1 VSGFLAFGVVGLATA
16 AIYAIIGSG
25 LVLTYVTTGTFNFAQ
40 GAAGMLAAFAY
51 WQLTVGWGWPVPVAL
66 AVVLLVLAPAF
77 GLGIERVVMRPI
89 SHLGETERVVVTI
102 ALLSGMIAAANAI
115 WNPNVSRSLT
125 PFLQSSA
132 PIRIGSV
139 VRVSWDQAIIMAVA
153 VVVAVGLRALL
164 YRTRAGTEMRATVDD
179 RQLTTLAGGDP
190 VRAARLAWVLS
201 TQLAAVAGI
210 LIAPTVTLDSSQL
223 SLLIV
228 SAYTAAIFGRL
239 RSLPMT
245 FAGAVVIGCL
255 ESYLN
260 GYLPQNSY
268 LPGLRLAASPLL
280 LLTALLV
287 FRQRQLPG
295 RNRKLHPIRVPTLRG
310 TAVFAAAIT
319 AAGVVLA
326 TVLSPADLLTYGP
339 MFSLGL
345 VALSFVPLTGY
356 AGQISLCQLSMA
368 GIGALAWAHLGAG
381 GAAWALIAAIMVPA
395 VVGALIAIPALRLS
409 GIYVALATT
418 AFAIVLDYW
427 VFALPQFTVLGAR
440 ISLFNQG
447 SVNVAGPSLLGHQL
461 TSQRGLMVL
470 AAACLALASAAVA
483 LLRRSRYG
491 RRLIALRDS
500 ESAYAMLSGTPL
512 TAKLA
517 VFAISAGIAGLGGA
531 LYAMQQGSITA
542 QQFQYTAGL
551 PLFLL
556 AVVGGLGSAG
566 TGVFAGESFIGATAA
581 TNQVLPWM
589 ANLTPIFPGL
599 TGIGLGSN
607 PTGVVPLMRQRLAS
621 TGRSRP
627 AIAILVVGPLAA
639 WIVRLAGLINGWMLT
654 GALILVFAAARLVS
668 RDERHGAEDAE
679 AETTGEEPVEW
690 WGLRRDWRPED
701 AETLDRELA
710 RG

>member
-1 VSGFLAFGVVGLATA
+1 MSEFLAFGIVGLATA
-16 AIYAIIGSG
+16 AVYAIIGSG

-51 WQLTVGWGWPVPVAL
+51 WQLTVGWGWSAPVAL
-66 AVVLLVLAPAF
+66 VVVLLVLAPAF

-89 SHLGETERVVVTI
+89 SHLGETERVVVTV

-115 WNPNVSRSLT
+115 WNPSVSRSLT
-125 PFLQSSA
+125 PYLSSWA
-132 PIRIGSV
+132 PIRIGPV
-139 VRVSWDQAIIMAVA
+139 MVSWHQAITMAVA
-153 VVVAVGLRALL
+153 ILVAVGLRVLL

-179 RQLTTLAGGDP
+179 RQLTALAGGDP

-245 FAGAVVIGCL
+245 FVGAVVVGCM

-260 GYLPQNSY
+260 GYLPQNNY

-280 LLTALLV
+280 LLVALLV

-295 RNRKLHPIRVPTLRG
+295 RNRKLHPIRVPTVRG

-319 AAGVVLA
+319 AAGVILA
-326 TVLSPADLLTYGP
+326 TVLSPSDLLTYGP

-368 GIGALAWAHLGAG
+368 GIGALVWAHLGASG
-381 GAAWALIAAIMVPA
+381 SLWALIAAIVVPA
-395 VVGALIAIPALRLS
+395 VVGAVIAIPALRLS
-409 GIYVALATT
+409 GIYLALATT
-418 AFAIVLDYW
+418 AFAVVLDYW
-427 VFALPQFTVLGAR
+427 VFALPPFTLLGVR
-440 ISLFNQG
+440 VSLFNQG
-447 SVNVAGPSLLGHQL
+447 SVDVAGPALLGHQL

-500 ESAYAMLSGTPL
+500 ESAYATLSGSPL

-542 QQFQYTAGL
+542 QQFEYTAGL
-551 PLFLL
+551 PLFLV

-566 TGVFAGESFIGATAA
+566 TGIFTGESYIGGTAA
-581 TNQVLPWM
+581 LSAVLPWTTS
-589 ANLTPIFPGL
+589 LTPIFPGL

-607 PTGVVPLMRQRLAS
+607 PTGVIPLMRQRMAS
-621 TGRSRP
+621 IGHSRAAVAVIITGT
-627 AIAILVVGPLAA
+627 LAA
-639 WIVRLAGLINGWMLT
+639 WILRLAGVINGWMLAA
-654 GALILVFAAARLVS
+654 ALLLVFVAARLLS
-668 RDERHGAEDAE
+668 RSAGQASADARAEDLA
-679 AETTGEEPVEW
+679 EEPVEW
-690 WGLRRDWRPED
+690 WGLRRAWRPED

>member
-1 VSGFLAFGVVGLATA
+1 MSEFLAFGIVGLATA
-16 AIYAIIGSG
+16 AVYAIIGSG

-40 GAAGMLAAFAY
+40 GAAGMIAAFAY
-51 WQLTVGWGWPVPVAL
+51 WQLTVGWHWPVPVAL
-66 AVVLLVLAPAF
+66 AVVLLVLAP
-77 GLGIERVVMRPI
+77 GLGLAIEKVVMRPI
-89 SHLGETERVVVTI
+89 SHLGEIERVVVTV
-102 ALLSGMIAAANAI
+102 ALLSGMIAGANAI
-115 WNPNVSRSLT
+115 WNPSVSRSLT
-125 PFLQSSA
+125 PFLSSWA
-132 PIRIGSV
+132 PIRVGPVMI
-139 VRVSWDQAIIMAVA
+139 SWHQAITMAVA
-153 VVVAVGLRALL
+153 ILVAVGLRVLL
-164 YRTRAGTEMRATVDD
+164 HRTRAGTEMRATVDD
-179 RQLTTLAGGDP
+179 RQLTALNGGDP

-245 FAGAVVIGCL
+245 FAGAVVVGCL

-280 LLTALLV
+280 LLVALLV

-295 RNRKLHPIRVPTLRG
+295 RNRKLHPIRVPTVRG
-310 TAVFAAAIT
+310 TAVFALAIT
-319 AAGVVLA
+319 AAGVILA
-326 TVLSPADLLTYGP
+326 TVLSPSDLLTYGP

-368 GIGALAWAHLGAG
+368 GIGAVVWAHLGAS
-381 GAAWALIAAIMVPA
+381 GALWALAAAIIVPA
-395 VVGALIAIPALRLS
+395 AVGVIIAIPALRLS
-409 GIYVALATT
+409 GIYLALATT

-427 VFALPQFTVLGAR
+427 IFALPPFTVLGVHV
-440 ISLFNQG
+440 SLFNQG
-447 SVNVAGPSLLGHQL
+447 SVSVAGPSLFGHQL

-470 AAACLALASAAVA
+470 AAACLALASGAVA

-500 ESAYAMLSGTPL
+500 ESAYAMLSGSPL
-512 TAKLA
+512 TAKIA

-531 LYAMQQGSITA
+531 LYAMQQGSVTA
-542 QQFQYTAGL
+542 QQFEYTAGL
-551 PLFLL
+551 PLFLI

-566 TGVFAGESFIGATAA
+566 TGIFTGESYIGGTSALSAI
-581 TNQVLPWM
+581 LPWTTS
-589 ANLTPIFPGL
+589 LTPIFPGL

-607 PTGVVPLMRQRLAS
+607 PTGVIPLMRLRLAS
-621 TGRSRP
+621 IGRSRV
-627 AIAILVVGPLAA
+627 AIAVIIAGTLAA
-639 WIVRLAGLINGWMLT
+639 WILRLASVINGWMLA
-654 GALILVFAAARLVS
+654 GALLLVFVAARLLS
-668 RDERHGAEDAE
+668 RGEDQASGD
-679 AETTGEEPVEW
+679 APAAGLADEPVEW
-690 WGLRRDWRPED
+690 WGLRRGWRPED
-701 AETLDRELA
+701 AEALDRELA

>member
-1 VSGFLAFGVVGLATA
+1 MSGFLAFGIVGLSTA

-25 LVLTYVTTGTFNFAQ
+25 LVLTYVTTGVFNFAQ

-66 AVVLLVLAPAF
+66 AVVLLLLAPA
-77 GLGIERVVMRPI
+77 LALVIERVVMRPI
-89 SHLGETERVVVTI
+89 SRLGETERVVVTV

-115 WNPNVSRSLT
+115 WNPDVSRSLT
-125 PFLQSSA
+125 PYLASWA
-132 PIRIGSV
+132 PIRLGPVMI
-139 VRVSWDQAIIMAVA
+139 SWDQAITMGVA
-153 VVVAVGLRALL
+153 IGVAIGLRVLL
-164 YRTRAGTEMRATVDD
+164 YRTRTGAEMRATVDD
-179 RQLTTLAGGDP
+179 RQLTVLVGGDP
-190 VRAARLAWVLS
+190 VRAAKVAWVLS
-201 TQLAAVAGI
+201 TQLAAIAGI
-210 LIAPTVTLDSSQL
+210 LIAPNVALDSSQL

-245 FAGAVVIGCL
+245 FAGAVVVGCM

-280 LLTALLV
+280 LLVALLV

-295 RNRKLHPIRVPTLRG
+295 RNRKLHPIPVPTLRG
-310 TAVFAAAIT
+310 TALFAAAVT
-319 AAGVVLA
+319 VAGVLLA
-326 TVLSPADLLTYGP
+326 TVLSPADLVTYGP

-368 GIGALAWAHLGAG
+368 GIGALVWAHLGAG
-381 GAAWALIAAIMVPA
+381 GALWALPAAIAVPA
-395 VVGALIAIPALRLS
+395 VVGAVIAVPALRLS

-427 VFALPQFTVLGAR
+427 VFALPQFRFLGVQV
-440 ISLFNQG
+440 SLFNQG
-447 SVNVAGPSLLGHQL
+447 SVNVTGPALAGLRLDSE
-461 TSQRGLMVL
+461 RGLMVL

-500 ESAYAMLSGTPL
+500 ESAYAMLRGSPL
-512 TAKLA
+512 AAKLA
-517 VFAISAGIAGLGGA
+517 VFAIAAGIAGLGGA
-531 LYAMQQGSITA
+531 LYAMQQGSVTA
-542 QQFQYTAGL
+542 EQFEYTAGL
-551 PLFLL
+551 PLFLV

-566 TGVFAGESFIGATAA
+566 AGLFTGLSYIGGTSAI
-581 TNQVLPWM
+581 NQVLPWTQ
-589 ANLTPIFPGL
+589 NLTPIFPGL

-607 PTGVVPLMRQRLAS
+607 PTGVIPVLRHRWAS
-621 TGRSRP
+621 VAESRA
-627 AIAILVVGPLAA
+627 AIGLISAGTVAA
-639 WIVRLAGLINGWMLT
+639 WILRLAGVINGWMLA
-654 GALILVFAAARLVS
+654 GALLIVALAGRALSARGH
-668 RDERHGAEDAE
+668 RPAE
-679 AETTGEEPVEW
+679 ATEAQAEVPVEW
-690 WGLRRDWRPED
+690 WGVRRDWRPED
-701 AETLDRELA
+701 AEALERELS